1 MAPPLKLKAKTAKT
15 TKSKKPTAA
24 ELVEHELARLLAR
37 LSRPGADRW
46 EQDTARVRH
55 LLSLDADAV
64 MRRLVSKQDEA
75 VGLFSRLRT
84 REGMVDLCKSGFTSI
99 TFSELVRLDPA
110 EQQAVQA
117 FHHVLHE
124 LRWYVSYTEDMPST
138 VKSTVTLFVARLD
151 DLHRALNAAIGPP
164 GAKGHRVID
173 L

>member
-1 MAPPLKLKAKTAKT
+1 MAPRLKLKAKSSAKA
-15 TKSKKPTAA
+15 KKPSAA
-24 ELVEHELARLLAR
+24 ELVELELARLLAR

-46 EQDTARVRH
+46 ERDTARVRH

-64 MRRLVSKQDEA
+64 MKRLASKQDEA

-84 REGMVDLCKSGFTSI
+84 REGMVDLCRSGFTSI
-99 TFSELVRLDPA
+99 TFSELVRLDPQ

-124 LRWYVSYTEDMPST
+124 LRWYVTYTEDMPST
-138 VKSTVTLFVARLD
+138 VKSTVTLYVVKLD
-151 DLHRALNAAIGPP
+151 ELHRLLNAAIGAPE
-164 GAKGHRVID
+164 AKGHRVID